1 MTRSTGDKPRRRVQ
15 KPTTA
20 ERERNLFEE
29 ALRVSEEKYRTLT
42 ENITVGIFRS
52 TPGARGKFLEAN
64 PALVHMLGYE
74 SKDELFAVDVAQIYV
89 HPEDRKVFSD
99 KISRTGFL
107 KNEELLLRRK
117 DGSPIIVSETA
128 IAVQG
133 RNGKILYFD
142 GIVEDIT
149 ERKESE
155 EALRIQKT
163 YLEILFNSAP
173 EAIVLHDNED
183 RVVNVNEEFVRMFG
197 YSRDEAIGK
206 PINELVAPDSRRDE
220 ASHFSNAVIHGARV
234 EAESQRRRKDGT
246 LIDVSILGSP
256 IIDQG
261 RQMGVYAIYRD
272 ITERKRAQEDLRLQK
287 TYFERLF
294 NSAPE
299 AIALHDND
307 DRIVNINEE
316 FSRMFGY
323 GPGEVVGKPINDLI
337 ASKEI
342 LKEAELVSQ
351 KVLRGERVELDTQR
365 MRKDGTLIHVS
376 ILGAPILYDGKQ
388 IGDYAIYRDITERKK
403 AQEELRVQISYFE
416 RLFNSAP
423 EAIVLHDNEDRVV
436 NVNHEFTGL
445 FGYSR
450 EEAIGKPI
458 NSLVAPEDFQEEAG
472 RFSHMVIHGERVEAD
487 SVRRRKDG
495 SLIDVWIL
503 GAPIMHGGKQ
513 IGVYAIYRDITER
526 KRAAE
531 ARIRAAEEARM
542 ARNIQLRFLPESNPR
557 LPGYEIAGKSI
568 PALNVGGDYYDFI
581 ELDEHRLAIGLGDVS
596 GNGLPAA
603 LVMANL
609 QAAIRAL
616 ALFEPDPDHCLRRA
630 NTLIYRSTDSRTFIS
645 LFYGIL
651 NTRDNTF
658 TYANAGHTKPIVV
671 AASERHLILQK
682 HGLALG
688 LTEDASYE
696 KEEVKLNPGDTL
708 LIYSD
713 GILDAMDEHLEQ
725 FGEERLLHLL
735 LGSRGESGITLLE
748 KIFRTV
754 NSHAGTHPA
763 NDDMTAI
770 AVKRV

>member
-1 MTRSTGDKPRRRVQ
+1 
-15 KPTTA
+15 
-20 ERERNLFEE
+20 
-29 ALRVSEEKYRTLT
+29 
-42 ENITVGIFRS
+42 
-52 TPGARGKFLEAN
+52 
-64 PALVHMLGYE
+64 
-74 SKDELFAVDVAQIYV
+74 
-89 HPEDRKVFSD
+89 
-99 KISRTGFL
+99 
-107 KNEELLLRRK
+107 
-117 DGSPIIVSETA
+117 
-128 IAVQG
+128 
-133 RNGKILYFD
+133 
-142 GIVEDIT
+142 
-149 ERKESE
+149 
-155 EALRIQKT
+155 
-163 YLEILFNSAP
+163 
-173 EAIVLHDNED
+173 
-183 RVVNVNEEFVRMFG
+183 
-197 YSRDEAIGK
+197 
-206 PINELVAPDSRRDE
+206 
-220 ASHFSNAVIHGARV
+220 
-234 EAESQRRRKDGT
+234 
-246 LIDVSILGSP
+246 
-256 IIDQG
+256 
-261 RQMGVYAIYRD
+261 MGVYAIYRD

-287 TYFERLF
+287 TYFEKLF

-323 GPGEVVGKPINDLI
+323 APSEAIGKPINDLI
-337 ASKEI
+337 ASKPI

-351 KVLRGERVELDTQR
+351 KVLRGERVELDTER
-365 MRKDGTLIHVS
+365 MRKDGTLIPVS

-403 AQEELRVQISYFE
+403 AQEELRVQMSYFE

-436 NVNHEFTGL
+436 NVNHEFTEL

-450 EEAIGKPI
+450 EEAIGRPI
-458 NSLVAPEDFQEEAG
+458 NSLVAPEDLQEEAG
-472 RFSHMVIHGERVEAD
+472 RFSRMVIHGERVEAD

-495 SLIDVWIL
+495 SLIEVWIL

-542 ARNIQLRFLPESNPR
+542 ARNIQLNFLPASNPR
-557 LPGYEIAGKSI
+557 LPGFEIAGKSI

-581 ELDEHRLAIGLGDVS
+581 ELDDHRLAIGLGDVS

-616 ALFEPDPDHCLRRA
+616 ALFEPDPEHCLRRA

-651 NTRDNTF
+651 NTRDYTF

-671 AASERHLILQK
+671 AAPEGYLVLQRHGI
-682 HGLALG
+682 ALG
-688 LTEDASYE
+688 LTGDASYE
-696 KEEVKLNPGDTL
+696 KDEVKLNPGDTL

-713 GILDAMDEHLEQ
+713 GILDAMDERLEQ

-735 LGSRGESGITLLE
+735 LGSRGESCTTLLE

-770 AVKRV
+770 AVKRL